1 MLSEFPN
8 VVLLFSD
15 GVILY
20 IVFYLFSAF
29 KKRSWILKMIC
40 QFLYILGKCLDTIH
54 KEHREIMKD
63 LLGGNFLN
71 ISSSLL
77 SPGRNND
84 GKQLPSVLCIV
95 FS

>member
-1 MLSEFPN
+1 MLCKFPD

-20 IVFYLFSAF
+20 IIFYLFSAF
-29 KKRSWILKMIC
+29 KKRSWILKIIC
-40 QFLYILGKCLDTIH
+40 QFLYILGKCLNTIH
-54 KEHREIMKD
+54 KEHREIM
-63 LLGGNFLN
+63 LEGNFLN

-95 FS
+95 FI